1 MKILLPDMHKN
12 FSRSMAYV
20 LGELLNHEV
29 YLLDDSWAGY
39 INYGDKWNSDKILKY
54 NLKNTKV
61 ISYANFADEKID
73 VVICPCVEQ
82 INDIIN
88 NIYKPHGSK
97 YKYIS
102 YYGNEY
108 YSNAIPWGIFKN
120 HLSADIHSHV
130 DAIKNRVHSIEYLPP
145 IKYEDYPFSF
155 SNSNKINTYI
165 HYYQHSWKSGYAMY
179 KAVEQMFS
187 PTLLFTHYG
196 KYGEK
201 EIDELDMPRTI
212 NDSVATCHFK
222 DREGYGMAVIESMA
236 SGRPIIG
243 YLPNIKSKRLSAW
256 VREGNALLF
265 SSYEE
270 CIQIMTR
277 YANDINFRYMLQAKA
292 AKEIRQA
299 IDPGEQ
305 AYKLNKYLNELQ

>member
-1 MKILLPDMHKN
+1 MHKN
-12 FSRSMAYV
+12 FSRSMCYV
-20 LGELLNHEV
+20 LGELLNHTV
-29 YLLDDSWAGY
+29 YLLDDTWAGY
-39 INYGDKWNSDKILKY
+39 INYGDKWTKDKILKY
-54 NLKNTKV
+54 NLKNTKTL
-61 ISYANFADEKID
+61 SYSKFADAEID
-73 VVICPCVEQ
+73 IVMCPCVEQ

-88 NIYKPHGSK
+88 NIYKPHGNK

-120 HLSADIHSHV
+120 HLSADIHSHI
-130 DAIKNRVHSIEYLPP
+130 DAIKNKVHSMEYLPP

-155 SNSNKINTYI
+155 SDSNRINTYI
-165 HYYQHSWKSGYAMY
+165 HYYQYSWKQGYAMY
-179 KAVEQMFS
+179 KAVVDIFKNDI
-187 PTLLFTHYG
+187 LFTHYG
-196 KYGEK
+196 KHGEK
-201 EIDELDMPRTI
+201 EIDELDMPQTI
-212 NDSVATCHFK
+212 NKSTATCHFK

-256 VREGNALLF
+256 VREGNAILF

-270 CIQIMTR
+270 CIEKITR
-277 YANDINFRYMLQAKA
+277 YVDDDNYRYMLQAKA
-292 AKEIRQA
+292 SKDIKQI

-305 AYKLNKYLNELQ
+305 AYKLNLFLNELK